1 MPTPIVGV
9 VVAARPITFFDGVG
23 NNPERVVIIWRVLTR
38 WGVSLFAVLRYVVVA
53 LRDFAPRADV
63 VPFVVVRAVVVAR
76 ACCKFPD
83 VRPSPLAMPMNIKHD
98 KNKKRN
104 PCLVIL
110 T

>member
-1 MPTPIVGV
+1 VPTPIVGV

-23 NNPERVVIIWRVLTR
+23 NNPERVDVIWRVLTR
-38 WGVSLFAVLRYVVVA
+38 WGVSLFAVLRYVVIA
-53 LRDFAPRADV
+53 LRDFVPRAVALFV
-63 VPFVVVRAVVVAR
+63 VVARVFVVVRI
-76 ACCKFPD
+76 CCKFAD